1 LKVAQEVAESA
12 SKLAA
17 NGTAGESWA
26 SELEAK
32 LQEGEAMISKLKVK
46 VKELEIE
53 KTAGIKE
60 EDQTARDDE
69 KRLDAMQ
76 LQDAGAEVTMLQ
88 SMLKTAEKTS
98 AELEIQVL

>member
-1 LKVAQEVAESA
+1 
-12 SKLAA
+12 
-17 NGTAGESWA
+17 
-26 SELEAK
+26 LEAK

-53 KTAGIKE
+53 RSTGVKE

-69 KRLDAMQ
+69 KRLLAMQ

-88 SMLKTAEKTS
+88 SMLKSAEKTS

>member
-1 LKVAQEVAESA
+1 VAQEVADSA

-17 NGTAGESWA
+17 NGTADESWA

-32 LQEGEAMISKLKVK
+32 LQEGEAMISKLKAK
-46 VKELEIE
+46 IKELEIE
-53 KTAGIKE
+53 KTAGVKE

-69 KRLDAMQ
+69 KRLHAMQ
-76 LQDAGAEVTMLQ
+76 LQDAGAEVTTLQ

>member
-1 LKVAQEVAESA
+1 MKVAQEVAESA

-17 NGTAGESWA
+17 NGTADESWA

-32 LQEGEAMISKLKVK
+32 LQKGEAMISKLKVK
-46 VKELEIE
+46 VNEPEIE
-53 KTAGIKE
+53 RTVGVKE

-69 KRLDAMQ
+69 RRLHAMQ
-76 LQDAGAEVTMLQ
+76 LQDVGAEVTMLQ